1 MELLPPD
8 EVQVSE
14 ARQALP
20 PLIKGYLRLGGFVGD
35 GAVVDPEFGTTD
47 VCVVVQT
54 DLVTKRYLRH
64 YKRDEQRDGDRDR
77 VAGHGPGGGA
87 YRTPPPARRPLHYVA
102 PDI

>member
-47 VCVVVQT
+47 VCVVVKT

-64 YKRDEQRDGDRDR
+64 YKRDEQSDGDRDG

-87 YRTPPPARRPLHYVA
+87 CRHPTSDRKSTRLNSSH
-102 PDI
+102 